1 METQPTVMENQ
12 PQLTLNLQPPAEEK
26 KREEKS
32 SWMGIFRMLLLLA
45 LVVLLL
51 VLVKNYFWPATKVVH
66 GGFNSPTEFDMTA
79 LEFD

>member
-1 METQPTVMENQ
+1 MENQ
-12 PQLTLNLQPPAEEK
+12 PQLKLDLKPDEPEK
-26 KREEKS
+26 NMEQEKPKGS
-32 SWMGIFRMLLLLA
+32 SWLGIFRMLLLLA

-51 VLVKNYFWPATKVVH
+51 VLVKNYFWPATTVIK